1 MKQMLKRYVVHGC
14 PSLVAA
20 YHTFRSA
27 RETFRHPTKPT
38 PFGFS
43 MKGHGSMQR
52 GDFER
57 GETALV
63 RELLPRVSTF
73 VDVGANVGFFSC
85 LARQAGLHVVA
96 VEPSAQNLDLLLGN
110 LTENGWTDVEVYP
123 VALAREPGIATLYG
137 EGTGASMV
145 RRWSGTS
152 EVWRRLVPVS
162 TLDVLLDNRFPG
174 ERLMIK
180 IDVEGLE
187 HAVLAGAKNTLTREP
202 SPIWLLEVCLTEH
215 HPGGRNPDF
224 AAVFETFWRHG
235 YEART
240 ADSDNRL
247 VRPEDVARWVAA
259 GARDFGWINFFFTRN
274 ASA

>member
-1 MKQMLKRYVVHGC
+1 MKQALKRFVVQRC
-14 PSLVAA
+14 PSLIAA

-38 PFGFS
+38 PFGFR

-63 RELLPRVSTF
+63 RQLLPDVSTF

-85 LARQAGLHVVA
+85 LARQAERHVVA

-110 LTENGWTDVEVYP
+110 LAENGWTDVEVYP

-162 TLDVLLDNRFPG
+162 TLDVLLDNRFAG

-187 HAVLAGAKNTLTREP
+187 YAVLAGASNTLTRQP
-202 SPIWLLEVCLTEH
+202 SPTWLLEVCLTEH

-240 ADSDNRL
+240 ADTEHRL
-247 VRPEDVARWVAA
+247 VGPEDVARWIAA
-259 GARDFGWINFFFTRN
+259 GARDFGWINFLFTRD

>member
-1 MKQMLKRYVVHGC
+1 MKQVLKRYVVRQF

-27 RETFRHPTKPT
+27 RETFRHSTTPT
-38 PFGFS
+38 PFGFR
-43 MKGHGSMQR
+43 MKGHGSMQS

-57 GETALV
+57 GETMLL
-63 RELLPRVSTF
+63 RELLPGVTTF

-96 VEPSAQNLDLLLGN
+96 VEPAAQNLDLLLGN
-110 LTENGWTDVEVYP
+110 LAENGWNDVEVYP
-123 VALAREPGIATLYG
+123 LALAQEPGIATLYG

-152 EVWRRLVPVS
+152 EVWRRLVPVT
-162 TLDVLLDNRFPG
+162 TLDVLLDNRFRA

-187 HAVLAGAKNTLTREP
+187 HAVLAGATNTLQRDP
-202 SPIWLLEVCLTEH
+202 SPTWLVEVCLTEH
-215 HPGGRNPDF
+215 HPGGRNPNF
-224 AAVFETFWRHG
+224 AAVFETFWRYG

-240 ADSDNRL
+240 AEADQRI
-247 VRPEDVARWVAA
+247 VRPADVSRWIAA
-259 GARDFGWINFFFTRN
+259 GKRDFGWINFLFTRD
-274 ASA
+274 AST